1 MKSILLGVALIAGSL
16 SLSGCLGPNVIKTT
30 PDHVM
35 IGCSG
40 IFYFGRMDA
49 GDALANKEC
58 VKANPGI
65 TGVQALYVSGTSHVI
80 FDRCYYDCIST
91 TKQGH

>member
-30 PDHVM
+30 PDHVT

-40 IFYFGRMDA
+40 VFYPGRMDA
-49 GDALANKEC
+49 EDVLANKEC
-58 VKANPGI
+58 LRSNPTVTNVRARYI
-65 TGVQALYVSGTSHVI
+65 TRTSHVVL
-80 FDRCYYDCIST
+80 DTCYYDCVAPV
-91 TKQGH
+91 K